1 MPVPGKRIL
10 DPRTLA
16 IGAGLTEDEPV
27 KSDKTPP
34 QRRRWTTPKLTP
46 FGSLATI
53 VQTTNPGKPS
63 FGKDGGGMGGGEE
76 MFMS

>member
-1 MPVPGKRIL
+1 MRAPGKRIL
-10 DPRTLA
+10 ARRTLA
-16 IGAGLTEDEPV
+16 ISASLTEDEPV
-27 KSDKTPP
+27 KSDKKPP
-34 QRRRWTTPKLTP
+34 QRRRWATPKLTP

-63 FGKDGGGMGGGEE
+63 FGMDGGGTGGGEE